1 MIGPDDMN
9 QDTMTRLALL
19 DPAPAIAPGPAEHA
33 RRAELLRRILADP
46 RPSRAIT
53 RGTRRARGPVRRLTL
68 AGATI
73 LAAAVTAVAL
83 VAGLALYRA
92 DRAGTGGLTGAELAS
107 WTGAPHRLDV
117 HSAAGGAAEHWC
129 LGQLTSAPAA
139 DRPATITNTDI
150 RGQVASLVIS
160 RAGFSFLCLTGGD
173 GTGLWETI
181 ADPGTPVATPG
192 ARQIILD
199 SGGSHGDGST
209 GYTYVEGLA
218 GRDVTAVTIHD
229 AGQTITATLQGGRW
243 TAWWPTA
250 NPHGAITGYVV
261 VTTDRGRTTVSGNSL
276 LH

>member
-1 MIGPDDMN
+1 ML
-9 QDTMTRLALL
+9 Q
-19 DPAPAIAPGPAEHA
+19 
-33 RRAELLRRILADP
+33 RILADP
-46 RPSRAIT
+46 R
-53 RGTRRARGPVRRLTL
+53 RLVLT
-68 AGATI
+68 GGTI

-83 VAGLALYRA
+83 VAGLTLYRA
-92 DRAGTGGLTGAELAS
+92 DRAGSGGLTGAELAS

-117 HSAAGGAAEHWC
+117 HSAAGGAAERWC

-139 DRPATITNTDI
+139 GRPATITNADI

-181 ADPGTPVATPG
+181 ADPDTPVATLA

-218 GRDVTAVTIHD
+218 GRDVTAVMIHD
-229 AGQTITATLQGGRW
+229 AGQVITATLEGGRW

-250 NPHGAITGYVV
+250 DPHGAITGYVV
-261 VTTDRGRTTVSGNSL
+261 VTTDRGRATVSGNSL

>member
-9 QDTMTRLALL
+9 QDPMTRLALL
-19 DPAPAIAPGPAEHA
+19 DPAPPAAPDPAEHA
-33 RRAELLRRILADP
+33 RREEMLQRILADP

-53 RGTRRARGPVRRLTL
+53 RGARRARGPVRRLALT
-68 AGATI
+68 GGTI
-73 LAAAVTAVAL
+73 LAAAVIAVAL
-83 VAGLALYRA
+83 VAGLTLDRA
-92 DRAGTGGLTGAELAS
+92 DRAGSGGLTGAELAS

-117 HSAAGGAAEHWC
+117 HSATGRAGEHWC

-139 DRPATITNTDI
+139 DRAATITNADI

-160 RAGFSFLCLTGGD
+160 RAGYSFLCLTGGD

-181 ADPGTPVATPG
+181 ADPDTPVATPG

-199 SGGSHGDGST
+199 SAGSHGDGRT

-229 AGQTITATLQGGRW
+229 AGQVITATLQGGRW

-250 NPHGAITGYVV
+250 DPHGAITGYVV
-261 VTTDRGRTTVSGNSL
+261 ITTDRGRMTISGNSL
-276 LH
+276 MH

>member
-117 HSAAGGAAEHWC
+117 PRPRAEPRSTGASASSPRPRRRTARRRSPTP
-129 LGQLTSAPAA
+129 TSA
-139 DRPATITNTDI
+139 
-150 RGQVASLVIS
+150 
-160 RAGFSFLCLTGGD
+160 
-173 GTGLWETI
+173 
-181 ADPGTPVATPG
+181 
-192 ARQIILD
+192 
-199 SGGSHGDGST
+199 
-209 GYTYVEGLA
+209 
-218 GRDVTAVTIHD
+218 GRSP
-229 AGQTITATLQGGRW
+229 R
-243 TAWWPTA
+243 
-250 NPHGAITGYVV
+250 
-261 VTTDRGRTTVSGNSL
+261 S
-276 LH
+276 

>member
-1 MIGPDDMN
+1 MMGPDDMN
-9 QDTMTRLALL
+9 QDPMTRLTLL
-19 DPAPAIAPGPAEHA
+19 DPAPATAPDPAEHA
-33 RRAELLRRILADP
+33 RRAEMLRRILADP

-53 RGTRRARGPVRRLTL
+53 RRARPARRPVRRLAL
-68 AGATI
+68 AGGTI
-73 LAAAVTAVAL
+73 LAAGVTAVAL
-83 VAGLALYRA
+83 VAGVALHRA
-92 DRAGTGGLTGAELAS
+92 DQAGTGGLTGAELAS

-117 HSAAGGAAEHWC
+117 GSAAGRAAEHWC
-129 LGQLTSAPAA
+129 LGQLSSAPAA
-139 DRPATITNTDI
+139 DRPATITNADI

-181 ADPGTPVATPG
+181 ADPQTPVAAPG

-199 SGGSHGDGST
+199 SAGSHGDGST

-229 AGQTITATLQGGRW
+229 AGQIITATLQGGRW

-250 NPHGAITGYVV
+250 DPHGTVTGYVV
-261 VTTDRGRTTVSGNSL
+261 VTTDHGRTTVSGNSL